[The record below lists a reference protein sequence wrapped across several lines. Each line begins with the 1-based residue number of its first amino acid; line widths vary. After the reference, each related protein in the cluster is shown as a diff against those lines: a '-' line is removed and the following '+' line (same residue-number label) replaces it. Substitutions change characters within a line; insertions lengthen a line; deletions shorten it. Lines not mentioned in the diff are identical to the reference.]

1 MVISFAYVLNVVL
14 ILVLEKRK
22 RRQDQP
28 KTVFANEEVV
38 GEVVNQERG
47 PKSAAVVETTTVKQ
61 ELS

>member
-1 MVISFAYVLNVVL
+1 MINVVL

-22 RRQDQP
+22 RRQNQS
-28 KTVFANEEVV
+28 KGVFANEEFG